1 MLAVVRTP
9 HTEISLSGS
18 GTSEILELL
27 RSRFPVE
34 ILDVPPPDDADE
46 SVDLFE
52 TDFWHEN
59 KHHVLAGYR
68 LKHDMSQEEL
78 AKKSGISQSVISQ
91 YESGKRKIT
100 MRAAVK
106 LGKALGE
113 APEKLITD

>member
-9 HTEISLSGS
+9 HTEISLSGC

-27 RSRFPVE
+27 KSRYPVE
-34 ILDVPPPDDADE
+34 VIDVSTPDDGDE

-59 KHHVLAGYR
+59 KHLVLAGYR
-68 LKHDMSQEEL
+68 LKHDMNQEEL

-91 YESGKRKIT
+91 YESGKRRIT
-100 MRAAVK
+100 MRTAIK

-113 APEKLITD
+113 NPAKFIVD